1 MSERPSGRQS
11 RPGPGNGRDRRAPAR
26 AGAHA
31 RVEGRSR
38 VGSERAR
45 TGTARRA
52 PTPPPRR
59 VRPAILFGGVVVV
72 AIALL
77 VVHRVH
83 PPSTP
88 TVAKRVAPVHYS
100 VGIVRCTFVDQSRS
114 TKNYGTGAIT
124 PGRTLVTEIRYPTIS
139 PAPGATETA
148 SAHPARRH
156 GPFPLVIFAHG
167 YDLTPDT
174 YRNLLDVWVKAGF
187 VVAAPLFP
195 DTNQASVDALGK
207 VFAPEADDANQPG
220 DVAFVVNR
228 ALADATAAQSGCPIL
243 DGLVRPGGAAITGQS
258 DGAVTVG
265 ALAYAAAYQVPGTP
279 IRAVISLSGGTYPAP
294 SGKPTPYAS
303 VAGGPPL
310 LVTQSASDTCNP
322 PENSIALYNAV
333 AQRDKWFLDIDHAN
347 HLPPYT
353 GSLSAQLP
361 AFDVVATVTKTFLTD
376 VFSGK
381 AITHKFLTLGN
392 LHPTIAHLT
401 TGASPTLPTL
411 SMVPSTCYVN

>member
-11 RPGPGNGRDRRAPAR
+11 RPGPGGSRARKTPAR
-26 AGAHA
+26 GAHA
-31 RVEGRSR
+31 RVDGRSR
-38 VGSERAR
+38 SGTGRER

-52 PTPPPRR
+52 PAPPRR
-59 VRPAILFGGVVVV
+59 RIHPAVLFGGVIVV
-72 AIALL
+72 AVALL
-77 VVHRVH
+77 LVHRVH
-83 PPSTP
+83 PASTP
-88 TVAKRVAPVHYS
+88 TVAKRPAPVHYS
-100 VGIVRCTFVDQSRS
+100 VGTVRCTFVDLSRS
-114 TKNYGTGAIT
+114 TKHYGSGAIT

-139 PAPGATETA
+139 PMHGVQETQ
-148 SAHPARRH
+148 SANPARRH

-195 DTNQASVDALGK
+195 DTNQGSVDALGK

-220 DVAFVVNR
+220 DVAFVIKR
-228 ALADATAAQSGCPIL
+228 ALADATAPQSECPIL
-243 DGLVRPGGAAITGQS
+243 DGLLRPGGAAITGQS

-265 ALAYAAAYQVPGTP
+265 ALAYGAAYQVPGTP

-322 PENSIALYNAV
+322 PQNSIALYDAV
-333 AQRDKWFLDIDHAN
+333 DQRRKWFFEINQAN

-353 GSLSAQLP
+353 GSLPAQRP
-361 AFDVVATVTKTFLTD
+361 AFDAVATVTKTFLSD

-381 AITHKFLTLGN
+381 AITHKFLTIGN
-392 LHPTIAHLT
+392 LHPTVAHLT
-401 TGASPTLPTL
+401 TGAAPTLPTL
-411 SMVPSTCYVN
+411 SMLPSTCYVN